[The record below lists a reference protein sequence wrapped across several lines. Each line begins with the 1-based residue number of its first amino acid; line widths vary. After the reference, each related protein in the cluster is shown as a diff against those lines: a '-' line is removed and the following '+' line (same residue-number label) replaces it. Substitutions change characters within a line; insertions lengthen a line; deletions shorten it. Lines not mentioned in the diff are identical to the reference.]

1 MSRFIFVLAI
11 GRETEIVDN
20 EIRMVELVG
29 FNCAYN
35 GCVEELSQ
43 ADGV

>member
-11 GRETEIVDN
+11 GGETEIVDN
-20 EIRMVELVG
+20 EITMDELVG

-35 GCVEELSQ
+35 ECVEELSQ
-43 ADGV
+43 THGV